1 MIKIIFSL
9 FILLTSTF
17 AFAEEESEIV
27 DCRAAKEFATI
38 SEFLK
43 KEKVFPD
50 SDPQI
55 QKTALEVIS
64 GCEGSAQRFIQVFQT
79 LDKAGFVRK
88 NALSTAI
95 NYAKKSDA
103 QARMF
108 CMVFQKAYLKKYL
121 DLTAAD
127 AFKLAEELSNGSKDD
142 KAPSASDFEKTVGFC
157 IDDRRIS
164 LPRKFCADFAKE
176 VAKTSGRYEEDLFDD
191 LKSLTLWFMTRS
203 SGRQT
208 AQNAL
213 TNSFEI
219 VQHGPQAKENFFRA
233 LEYIKRTSGFPLK
246 PHEAI
251 SLAAKISTQSHTF
264 KKADSDH

>member
-1 MIKIIFSL
+1 MEKNYFFQEKTSL
-9 FILLTSTF
+9 EPKRKTINFILNYSK
-17 AFAEEESEIV
+17 SI
-27 DCRAAKEFATI
+27 K
-38 SEFLK
+38 
-43 KEKVFPD
+43 
-50 SDPQI
+50 I

-164 LPRKFCADFAKE
+164 LPRKF
-176 VAKTSGRYEEDLFDD
+176 
-191 LKSLTLWFMTRS
+191 
-203 SGRQT
+203 
-208 AQNAL
+208 
-213 TNSFEI
+213 
-219 VQHGPQAKENFFRA
+219 
-233 LEYIKRTSGFPLK
+233 FPLAVRK
-246 PHEAI
+246 E
-251 SLAAKISTQSHTF
+251 
-264 KKADSDH
+264 KKLFM